1 MIRKRIGCLALCLIL
16 FCGICSA
23 FADGN
28 SAAGGPGGKRI
39 GIQMGSVFDQLVLE
53 VIPDAELSYFNSMSD
68 MVAALETGKI
78 DAFPCDEPSMKLLLT
93 ENSRL
98 ASRDA
103 GLEAFEYG
111 AVFTKTDAGETLRD
125 EFNGWLAN
133 LKAPQIHTAIEY
145 SEEEGAVMNVRWN
158 GPEYDVFGQDRA
170 LELEVLSSTF
180 TEQQYF
186 YTDDGEYPNRIILR
200 IRKEKD

>member
-53 VIPDAELSYFNSMSD
+53 V
-68 MVAALETGKI
+68 
-78 DAFPCDEPSMKLLLT
+78 
-93 ENSRL
+93 
-98 ASRDA
+98 
-103 GLEAFEYG
+103 
-111 AVFTKTDAGETLRD
+111 
-125 EFNGWLAN
+125 
-133 LKAPQIHTAIEY
+133 
-145 SEEEGAVMNVRWN
+145 
-158 GPEYDVFGQDRA
+158 
-170 LELEVLSSTF
+170 LSSTF

-186 YTDDGEYPNRIILR
+186 YTDDREYPNRIILR

>member
-39 GIQMGSVFDQLVLE
+39 GIQMGSVFDHLVLE

-78 DAFPCDEPSMKLLLT
+78 DAFPCDEPPIY
-93 ENSRL
+93 ENRC
-98 ASRDA
+98 
-103 GLEAFEYG
+103 G
-111 AVFTKTDAGETLRD
+111 
-125 EFNGWLAN
+125 
-133 LKAPQIHTAIEY
+133 
-145 SEEEGAVMNVRWN
+145 
-158 GPEYDVFGQDRA
+158 
-170 LELEVLSSTF
+170 
-180 TEQQYF
+180 
-186 YTDDGEYPNRIILR
+186 
-200 IRKEKD
+200 